1 MAARNYNNTTTVGTL
16 ATGVNAADT
25 SLTVDDFSGNPT
37 APFTITIGRN
47 TASEEI
53 CLVTAVVGSSLTVT
67 RGYDGTA
74 AQSHSAGAV
83 VEHTAI
89 AMDFQDANDHIEAT
103 SGVHGTS
110 GELVGTEGAQTL
122 SDKNLL
128 SGTHTA
134 DVTDGDAIVA
144 VIPPGADVRNLLR
157 GVNSAGVDVIIIDS
171 TGELTTARVHA
182 TSTMECDGSLQ
193 VDGTLTAA
201 SASVSGNLTVTGDVT
216 IGDDLS
222 FDAATGRTAT
232 FTEAVSG
239 VTPTSGA
246 HFCTKTYTDAI
257 GTTAA
262 TSSTIARRDAS
273 GNLTAT
279 GLIGSTATISGTA
292 TANAVVSTTSVTAAS
307 ASISGTMAAATA
319 TATNAPTA
327 ISHLTRKDYVDDLFD
342 ARTNFRCVAQNVTLS
357 ATGTA
362 TITHSLGSTPTV
374 VFVQPRE
381 NGAVDTH
388 NIAVTAITSTTFS
401 IRAYYDGA
409 VQTGSVSIPIYWIA
423 MVNPA

>member
-1 MAARNYNNTTTVGTL
+1 MSARNFNNTTTVGTL
-16 ATGVNAADT
+16 SVGVNAADT
-25 SLTVDDFSGNPT
+25 SLSVDDFSSNPT

-47 TASEEI
+47 TEAEEI
-53 CLVTAVVGSSLTVT
+53 CLVTSVVGSNLTVT

-74 AQSHSAGAV
+74 AQSHSAGAT

-89 AMDFQDANDHIEAT
+89 AMDFQDANDHVEAT
-103 SGVHGTS
+103 SGV
-110 GELVGTEGAQTL
+110 VGTEGAQTL
-122 SDKNLL
+122 ADKNLL

-157 GVNSAGVDVIIIDS
+157 GVNSSGVDVIIIDS
-171 TGELTTARVHA
+171 DGELTTARVHA
-182 TSTMECDGSLQ
+182 TSTMECDGNLQ
-193 VDGTLTAA
+193 VDGTLTVA
-201 SASVSGNLTVTGDVT
+201 SIASGNITSSGDVT
-216 IGDDLS
+216 ISDDLT

-232 FTEAVSG
+232 FSEPVSG

-279 GLIGSTATISGTA
+279 GLIGSTATVSGTA
-292 TANAVVSTTSVTAAS
+292 TVNALVATTSITAATGTF
-307 ASISGTMAAATA
+307 SGTLATDK
-319 TATNAPTA
+319 TTINDAPTA
-327 ISHLTRKDYVDDLFD
+327 NDHATRKDYVDGLFD
-342 ARTNFRCVAQNVTLS
+342 DRTNFRCVAQNVTLS
-357 ATGTA
+357 ASGTA

-423 MVNPA
+423 MVNPT